1 MKSKFKSKARIALF
15 IALLI
20 NTPFLVNA
28 NEMTGRTG
36 AVSGTPPVLYNKD
49 NKSGHID
56 VVRKRGGIEDDDQL
70 DINDSLSLAWRFFD
84 GEGDEEIT
92 LPSVEWICTD
102 TNNSRH
108 VLATGTLEYI
118 ISPNDKACT
127 IGVNLTPKTLT
138 GAPQENTAIEIA
150 DISTYID
157 NDSIPDG
164 PVNPH
169 SINMTDYTVA
179 PNNATARM
187 TVPANAKLTTAFSG
201 AQVQLETDNIPD
213 EVTWSSSNDAV
224 ATVSDTGLVTFK
236 GKGAVKITARH
247 NEQSVSMTLNPQ
259 LFFVMGS
266 TNKTW
271 DDAKT
276 ECEGMG
282 GRLPTISELS
292 DGTDIRNVPGNGLW
306 EEWGQSIKD
315 VPHSGVVFWS
325 SSSNGVNSYLY
336 AYLSDGHLSSNRS
349 TVTEGFAC
357 ILN

>member
-1 MKSKFKSKARIALF
+1 MKSKFKNKARIALF

-49 NKSGHID
+49 NESGHID

-179 PNNATARM
+179 
-187 TVPANAKLTTAFSG
+187 
-201 AQVQLETDNIPD
+201 
-213 EVTWSSSNDAV
+213 
-224 ATVSDTGLVTFK
+224 
-236 GKGAVKITARH
+236 
-247 NEQSVSMTLNPQ
+247 
-259 LFFVMGS
+259 
-266 TNKTW
+266 
-271 DDAKT
+271 
-276 ECEGMG
+276 
-282 GRLPTISELS
+282 
-292 DGTDIRNVPGNGLW
+292 
-306 EEWGQSIKD
+306 
-315 VPHSGVVFWS
+315 
-325 SSSNGVNSYLY
+325 
-336 AYLSDGHLSSNRS
+336 
-349 TVTEGFAC
+349 
-357 ILN
+357 

>member
-1 MKSKFKSKARIALF
+1 MKSKFKNKARIALF

-20 NTPFLVNA
+20 NAPFLVNA

-49 NKSGHID
+49 NESGHID
-56 VVRKRGGIEDDDQL
+56 VVRKRGGIEDDSQL

-84 GEGDEEIT
+84 SEGDGEIT
-92 LPSVEWICTD
+92 MSSVEWICTD

-108 VLATGTLEYI
+108 VLATGTMEYI

-127 IGVNLTPKTLT
+127 IGVNLTPKTIT
-138 GAPQENTAIEIA
+138 GTPQENTAIEIA
-150 DISTYID
+150 DISTYIN

-179 PNNATARM
+179 PNNASARM
-187 TVPANAKLTTAFSG
+187 TVPADTKLMTAFPG
-201 AQVQLETDNIPD
+201 AQLQLETDNIPD
-213 EVTWSSSNDAV
+213 EVTWSSSDDAV

-247 NEQSVSMTLNPQ
+247 NEQSISVVLNPQ

-266 TNKTW
+266 ASKPW

-282 GRLPTISELS
+282 GRLPTISELTA
-292 DGTDIRNVPGNGLW
+292 GTNVRNLPGGALW
-306 EEWGQSIKD
+306 EEWGKSIQD
-315 VPHSGVVFWS
+315 VPHHGVVFWS
-325 SSSNGVNSYLY
+325 ASSNGVDSNTY
-336 AYLSDGHLSSNRS
+336 AYLSDGHISSNNPAVS
-349 TVTEGFAC
+349 EGFAC